1 MFKQSLSNFLF
12 SKFEEKFEEINTV
25 EEPSTMP
32 STSGFI
38 ENETA
43 TLPVDDGGG
52 VGVGV
57 LEQENQRE
65 CPDAGTSQDFVSG
78 ITKIIPDVDVSS
90 YFQAFIKLN
99 D

>member
-1 MFKQSLSNFLF
+1 
-12 SKFEEKFEEINTV
+12 
-25 EEPSTMP
+25 MP

-99 D
+99 DQSVLEAKNEGKETTSAQCILS